1 MKLAVL
7 QHFTKSFKRSSSEEP
22 SSHKSLET
30 SKLQPTENAGPS
42 SSTYKEPAIV
52 LGNSNSQQEYKELQP
67 TTKMALSSVGSQ
79 FEDSKD
85 EEIVRSNSKKY
96 LEVEEKG
103 SLKVTKSAQ
112 SSSENNIN
120 ISKSSTNLLR
130 PQILRASP
138 WLKNTTDEEKP
149 VLTASIS
156 DKPVLTASISDKP
169 VLASSISNPSTTT
182 ATTNK
187 VADEQ
192 SNQATTARK
201 SRQKSSNWSRLFSNI
216 KDKQSTASKQA
227 DAPKF
232 KLSGIKLG
240 GMRSSQGLE
249 ASDNWEKDKVKNPE
263 RFSDLHRVV
272 FEKVKSLFLHTRNLY
287 NEHLNLVLEYK
298 ITFGICVLVL

>member
-120 ISKSSTNLLR
+120 ISKSSSNLLH

-138 WLKNTTDEEKP
+138 WLKTTTDEE
-149 VLTASIS
+149 
-156 DKPVLTASISDKP
+156 KPVLTASISDKP

-201 SRQKSSNWSRLFSNI
+201 SRQKNSNWSRLFSNI

-249 ASDNWEKDKVKNPE
+249 ASDNWEKDKIKNPE

-287 NEHLNLVLEYK
+287 NEHLNLVLKYK
-298 ITFGICVLVL
+298 ITFGISVLVL